1 MTFYFCLDEDRS
13 PTLTICKQTFLRT
26 FIKRMPIALFTSS
39 VAAAVALASAPESR
53 LNRLSLQ
60 SRREYDTCGKQVRDL
75 LNNDYFET
83 LNFNPEYQRPISWT
97 PDKMNGFIDS
107 IMHRRYIPAVLMYRL
122 HESDKLIGKYA
133 SDPAHDV
140 FENEVMDGQHRLYS
154 LNAFKSAKLQR
165 LPYSTKEFIVFWD
178 FESVD
183 EHGTRVHER
192 VFYERTDD
200 VENWCKERKYEP
212 KYLTADEKKVFN
224 NTTITVTSIVSKMT
238 MNERRAE
245 FLSLQNGAPVRG
257 SDLLKNEVG
266 RCRLMAK
273 LNQYG
278 YEEMMRTFLDHCS
291 TKGKKYWTQWVARCY
306 LLQKN
311 AESPSV
317 EFLLHDTKDL
327 AKRIK
332 TGHSSLYPS
341 DDEFAEFH
349 YKFLDFIEFL
359 KDLDE
364 IEFNVTQIF
373 ALFCH
378 MCHHSYDRE
387 VLSSHMQFFAKEGR
401 KFKSLWDKDLHEPR
415 RQYFNECLDKLIE
428 MTEPAAYDEKPITA
442 AMKKDV
448 WKMAFG
454 KSQSGTCVICNKAEI
469 TKKSFECGHVV
480 ARALGGKTEPSN
492 LRPMCFDCNRS
503 MGTRNA
509 YEYKKDVYPN
519 NA

>member
-1 MTFYFCLDEDRS
+1 
-13 PTLTICKQTFLRT
+13 
-26 FIKRMPIALFTSS
+26 MPIALFTTSVA
-39 VAAAVALASAPESR
+39 VAAAALTSAPESR

-107 IMHRRYIPAVLMYRL
+107 IMNRRYIPPVLLYRL
-122 HESDKLIGKYA
+122 QESDKCIGKYA
-133 SDPAHDV
+133 TDRTHDV

-165 LPYSTKEFIVFWD
+165 LPYSKNEFIVFWY
-178 FESVD
+178 FEAVD
-183 EHGTRVHER
+183 ENGTRIQER

-200 VENWCKERKYEP
+200 VENWCKEKKYEP

-278 YEEMMRTFLDHCS
+278 YEEMMHTFLDHCS
-291 TKGKKYWTQWVARCY
+291 TKGKKYWTQWVARCF

-332 TGHSSLYPS
+332 TGHSSLNPS

-378 MCHHSYDRE
+378 MCHNPYDRE
-387 VLSSHMQFFAKEGR
+387 VLKSHMMFFAKEGAVR
-401 KFKSLWDKDLHEPR
+401 QFKSLWDKDLHEPR
-415 RQYFNECLDKLIE
+415 RQYFNECLEKLNGMME
-428 MTEPAAYDEKPITA
+428 SAAPYDERPITA
-442 AMKKDV
+442 AIKKKV

-454 KSQSGTCVICNKAEI
+454 KSQIGICVICNKTEV
-469 TKKSFECGHVV
+469 TKETFECGHIV
-480 ARALGGKTEPSN
+480 ARALGGSTEPSN
-492 LRPMCFDCNRS
+492 MLPMCFDCNRS

-509 YEYKKDVYPN
+509 YEYKNDVYPV
-519 NA
+519 